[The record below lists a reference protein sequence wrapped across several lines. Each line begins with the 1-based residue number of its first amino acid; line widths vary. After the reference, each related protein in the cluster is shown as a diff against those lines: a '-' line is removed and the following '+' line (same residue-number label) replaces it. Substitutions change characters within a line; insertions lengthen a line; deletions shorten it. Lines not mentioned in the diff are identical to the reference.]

1 MGALTSAFKRLWVTA
16 SMLASWLHTAFSQT
30 DALHQARFAR
40 VHELSRLFTA
50 DLADLKTRLLLG
62 IGPHGQF
69 VSVRGTKTLPELGNC
84 LVVAP
89 TRGGKGLLAVS
100 QLLTWNQSAIVN
112 DIKGDLY
119 QQTAGYRATLGNVY
133 VIDPT
138 GWGNRYDPLH
148 GRMTEDE
155 LYASAHHLL
164 YQAHEGEAEVFTLRA
179 MVMLNLMLYA
189 ARRERI
195 APFPYIRFLDRIGPE
210 GTAARLHS
218 ISPELA
224 QQFLH
229 QDFLKANFD
238 NRFLLSCWGTMSA
251 RLRPLLTET
260 IIRSLSGADF
270 TAGELMTGTRPVT
283 VYLRVPE
290 RELGALAPLIRLLF
304 ASFIDTLITTYDE
317 ARGQGCRPV
326 LVLAD
331 EAGRTAIPMLADH
344 AATVVG
350 RHISLWV
357 AVQSLSQLKTVYG
370 AYRADTLM
378 NNCDSQIF
386 YRQASQ
392 ETAEYLER
400 SLGYRSGYARS
411 ETLQGGQETSE
422 GRAERPV
429 PLLSSQDVTQL
440 TDSEVIAFHHN
451 LRPMRLAR
459 LDWREHPVLI
469 QRRNIPLPRVEKLPP
484 LTEDELRTGKLL
496 TTNNPADEDDEL
508 TNPGDFE

>member
-1 MGALTSAFKRLWVTA
+1 
-16 SMLASWLHTAFSQT
+16 
-30 DALHQARFAR
+30 
-40 VHELSRLFTA
+40 
-50 DLADLKTRLLLG
+50 
-62 IGPHGQF
+62 
-69 VSVRGTKTLPELGNC
+69 
-84 LVVAP
+84 
-89 TRGGKGLLAVS
+89 
-100 QLLTWNQSAIVN
+100 VN

-119 QQTAGYRATLGNVY
+119 RQTAGYRNTLGPVF

-155 LYASAHHLL
+155 LYSSAHHLL
-164 YQAHEGEAEVFTLRA
+164 FQAHEGEAEVFTLRSI
-179 MVMLNLMLYA
+179 VMLTLMLYA
-189 ARRERI
+189 ARREGI
-195 APFPYIRFLDRIGPE
+195 APFPYIRFLDRLGPE

-218 ISPELA
+218 ISPKLS

-229 QDFLKANFD
+229 QDFATANFD

-260 IIRSLSGADF
+260 VIRCLSGSDF
-270 TAGELMTGTRPVT
+270 TAGELMTGKRPIT

-290 RELGALAPLIRLLF
+290 RELQALAPLVRLLF
-304 ASFIDTLITTYDE
+304 ASFIDELITTYDD
-317 ARGQGCRPV
+317 ADGKDCRPV
-326 LVLAD
+326 LILAD

-370 AYRADTLM
+370 TYRADTLM

-400 SLGYRSGYARS
+400 YLGYRSGYARS
-411 ETLQGGQETSE
+411 ETLHPGQETSE

-451 LRPMRLAR
+451 LRPMRLSR
-459 LDWREHPVLI
+459 LDWREHPLLAT
-469 QRRNIPLPRVEKLPP
+469 RRSTQPPKVEKLPP
-484 LTEDELRTGKLL
+484 LTEDELRTTKLR
-496 TTNNPADEDDEL
+496 TTTPVDEDDEL